1 MDYTRRMVNKL
12 YRRGNWSKEIFAK
25 CMGVVGSRRMTAYG
39 RRVVE
44 KIVPELV
51 QQGWTIV
58 SGMMYG
64 VDQTAHEVC
73 LDCGGK
79 TIGVLGWGI
88 EYRKLEARDLKLE
101 ERIVESGGLLV
112 SLWKDQMGTNW
123 TFPARNQVVA
133 DMCHELIVVEAAA
146 KSGALLTAGMMR
158 KRKKPV
164 WAVPGPITSSVSAG
178 TNMLIAKGMA
188 KMWVGAEI
196 RNEKLEISGDP
207 ILELIRDEGLEADEI
222 ARRLGRPISEVGA
235 QLSLLSLSGEVGE
248 REGKYYLSNSGG
260 RPNLTNR
267 GVV

>member
-1 MDYTRRMVNKL
+1 
-12 YRRGNWSKEIFAK
+12 
-25 CMGVVGSRRMTAYG
+25 MGVVGSRRMTSYG

-44 KIVPELV
+44 KIVPQLV
-51 QQGWTIV
+51 ADGWTIV

-64 VDQTAHEVC
+64 VDQAAHEVC
-73 LDCGGK
+73 IECGGK

-88 EYRKLEARDLKLE
+88 EYRKLETRDLMLQ

-133 DMCHELIVVEAAA
+133 DICHELIVVEAAA
-146 KSGALLTAGMMR
+146 KSGALLTAGMML

-178 TNMLIAKGMA
+178 TNWLISTGR
-188 KMWVGAEI
+188 AEI
-196 RNEKLEISGDP
+196 YLTSGPSPEFRRGGTQGGEVDP

-222 ARRLGRPISEVGA
+222 ARKMGQPISEVGS
-235 QLSLLSLSGEVGE
+235 QLSMLTLSGEVQE
-248 REGKYYLSNSGG
+248 REGKYYLVS
-260 RPNLTNR
+260 
-267 GVV
+267 V

>member
-1 MDYTRRMVNKL
+1 MNYTGRMANKL
-12 YRRGNWSKEIFAK
+12 YWQGNWSEEIFAK
-25 CMGVVGSRRMTAYG
+25 CMGVVGSRRMTSYG

-44 KIVPELV
+44 KIVPSLV

-73 LDCGGK
+73 IECGGK

-133 DMCHELIVVEAAA
+133 DICHELIVVEAAA
-146 KSGALLTAGMMR
+146 KSGALLTAGMMI

-178 TNMLIAKGMA
+178 TNQLIAEGKA
-188 KMWVGAEI
+188 KMWVGSSLKGVPLQRRETP
-196 RNEKLEISGDP
+196 LLD
-207 ILELIRDEGLEADEI
+207 LIQDEGLEADEI
-222 ARRLGRPISEVGA
+222 ARKLGKSISEVGA
-235 QLSLLSLSGEVGE
+235 QLSLLSLSGDIVE
-248 REGKYYLSNSGG
+248 RDGKYYAS
-260 RPNLTNR
+260 
-267 GVV
+267 

>member
-1 MDYTRRMVNKL
+1 MANKL
-12 YRRGNWSKEIFAK
+12 YWQGNWSEEIFAK
-25 CMGVVGSRRMTAYG
+25 CMGVVGSRRMTSYG

-44 KIVPELV
+44 KIVPSLV

-73 LDCGGK
+73 IECGGK

-133 DMCHELIVVEAAA
+133 DICHELIVVEAAA
-146 KSGALLTAGMMR
+146 KSGALLTAGMMI

-178 TNMLIAKGMA
+178 TNQLIAEGKA
-188 KMWVGAEI
+188 KMWVGSSLKGVPLQRRETP
-196 RNEKLEISGDP
+196 LLD
-207 ILELIRDEGLEADEI
+207 LIQDEGLEADEI
-222 ARRLGRPISEVGA
+222 ARKLGKSISEVGA
-235 QLSLLSLSGEVGE
+235 QLSLLSLSGDIVE
-248 REGKYYLSNSGG
+248 RDGKYYAS
-260 RPNLTNR
+260 
-267 GVV
+267 

>member
-1 MDYTRRMVNKL
+1 
-12 YRRGNWSKEIFAK
+12 
-25 CMGVVGSRRMTAYG
+25 MGMVGSRRMTSYG

-64 VDQTAHEVC
+64 VDQAAHEVC
-73 LDCGGK
+73 IECGGK

-88 EYRKLEARDLKLE
+88 EYRKLEARDLMLE

-133 DMCHELIVVEAAA
+133 DICHELIVVEAASQ
-146 KSGALLTAGMMR
+146 SGALLTAQMMA

-178 TNMLIAKGMA
+178 TNRLISTGKAK
-188 KMWVGAEI
+188 I
-196 RNEKLEISGDP
+196 YLTSNPSLESSASRFASRRGETQRGEVDP
-207 ILELIRDEGLEADEI
+207 ILKLIKDEGLEADEI
-222 ARRLGRPISEVGA
+222 ARKLGQSISEVGS
-235 QLSLLSLSGEVGE
+235 QLSLLSLSGEVEE
-248 REGKYYLSNSGG
+248 REGKYYISLS
-260 RPNLTNR
+260 
-267 GVV
+267 

>member
-1 MDYTRRMVNKL
+1 
-12 YRRGNWSKEIFAK
+12 
-25 CMGVVGSRRMTAYG
+25 MGVVGSRRMTSYG

-44 KIVPELV
+44 KIVPSLV

-73 LDCGGK
+73 IECGGK

-133 DMCHELIVVEAAA
+133 DICHELIVVEAAA
-146 KSGALLTAGMMR
+146 KSGALLTAGMMI

-178 TNMLIAKGMA
+178 TNQLIAEGKA
-188 KMWVGAEI
+188 KMWVGSSLKGVPLQRRETP
-196 RNEKLEISGDP
+196 LLD
-207 ILELIRDEGLEADEI
+207 LIQDEGLEADEI
-222 ARRLGRPISEVGA
+222 ARKLGKSISEVGA
-235 QLSLLSLSGEVGE
+235 QLSLLSLSGDIVE
-248 REGKYYLSNSGG
+248 RDGKYYAS
-260 RPNLTNR
+260 
-267 GVV
+267 